1 MTTPTRKLGSSG
13 LSIFPLALGTMQFGW
28 SADEKTS
35 YTVMDAFVAGGGNL
49 IDTADIY
56 TNWSAGN
63 PGGVSEEVIGRWLK
77 SRGNR
82 GEVLVATKVRGPMGE
97 GGSEGHK
104 HPRGREG
111 LSRRWILQAC
121 EDSLRRLQVEHID
134 LYQTHWIDPGVPI
147 EETLSALTDLV
158 RKGYVRYLGCSN
170 YSAWRLMQAL
180 WAADKGGF
188 ERFVSVQPEYSVA
201 SPTRANFER
210 ELARVCEAYGVGVIP
225 YSPLAGGFLTG
236 KYNRDGAQV
245 DSTRAGE
252 IAKNRFSEQNWAI
265 LDRLREVAAAHSV
278 PVAQVSLAWLLS
290 KPYMSAPIV
299 GANSAEQLHE
309 LMPAATL
316 ELAPEELAALEEV
329 SGWERSRTEKEA

>member
-1 MTTPTRKLGSSG
+1 MTSRKLGSSG
-13 LSIFPLALGTMQFGW
+13 LSVFPLALGTMQFGW
-28 SADEKTS
+28 SADEETS

-49 IDTADIY
+49 IDTADVY
-56 TNWSAGN
+56 TIWSSGN
-63 PGGVSEEVIGRWLK
+63 PGGVSEEMIGRWLK

-82 GEVLVATKVRGPMGE
+82 DEVLIATKVRGPMGE

-104 HPRGREG
+104 HPRQREG
-111 LSRRWILQAC
+111 LSRRWILRAC
-121 EDSLRRLQVEHID
+121 EDSLRRLGVEHID

-180 WAADKGGF
+180 WAADKNGF
-188 ERFVSVQPEYSVA
+188 ERFVSVQPEYSIA

-210 ELARVCEAYGVGVIP
+210 ELARVCETYGVGVIP

-236 KYNRDGAQV
+236 KYERDGAQV
-245 DSTRAGE
+245 ESTRAGE
-252 IAKNRFSEQNWAI
+252 IAENRFTEQNWKV
-265 LDRLREVAAAHSV
+265 LDALREVAAAHNV

-290 KPYMSAPIV
+290 KPYMTAPIV
-299 GANSAEQLHE
+299 GANSAEQLGE

-316 ELAPEELAALEEV
+316 ELTPEELAALDEV
-329 SGWERSRTEKEA
+329 SGWARSRTEKEA